1 MPAEDGD
8 KTELP
13 TEHRRAEV
21 RRQGNVARSVDLNA
35 AFMMFGTA
43 IVLSMSGGEFVQSM
57 GDIIKS
63 NLKSRPFLT
72 GKLDAK
78 SVTKLAWD
86 VVDDASRPAFSMMLM
101 LAGVALFV
109 NLIQFGWVFSPET
122 VQPQLSRLSP
132 LQGLKRIFSVASV
145 FKLMVSL
152 GKLIILLV
160 VTIAFAVSVIP
171 LTAHTAGFD
180 IAPAKIGSDVGQ
192 TATELAYL
200 LSIALLVLGV
210 LDYMFQKWKHERDMM
225 MTREEL
231 REEMKQLEGD
241 QETRQRRRDTHRKLA
256 SSKELQQV
264 PTADAVITN
273 PTHIAVAIKYDPD
286 VRPAP
291 YVVAKGTG
299 AVAARIRQIAAENGV
314 PILERKPLARALYRD
329 VKVGQMVPAEMYDV
343 FVQIMAYVYQI
354 TGRQGPKLP

>member
-1 MPAEDGD
+1 MPAEDGE

-21 RRQGNVARSVDLNA
+21 RRQGNVARSVDLNSA
-35 AFMMFGTA
+35 VMMFGTA
-43 IVLSMSGGEFVQSM
+43 IVLYVSGGQFVNAMS
-57 GDIIKS
+57 DIVRTH
-63 NLKSRPFLT
+63 LQARPFLS

-86 VVDDASRPAFSMMLM
+86 VVGDASRPAFSMMLM
-101 LAGVALFV
+101 LAGVALLV
-109 NLIQFGWVFSPET
+109 NLVQFGWVFSPEV
-122 VQPQLSRLSP
+122 VQPQFGRISP

-152 GKLIILLV
+152 CKLIILLG
-160 VTIAFAVSVIP
+160 VTIAFAVNVIP
-171 LTAHTAGFD
+171 LSARTAGHD
-180 IAPAKIGSDVGQ
+180 ISPIKIGRDLGETTV
-192 TATELAYL
+192 ELAFL

-225 MTREEL
+225 MTRQEL

-241 QETRQRRRDTHRKLA
+241 QEIRQRRRETHRKLA
-256 SSKELQQV
+256 NSKELQQV

-291 YVVAKGTG
+291 YVVAKGTD
-299 AVAARIRQIAAENGV
+299 ALAARIREIAAEHGV